1 MVGIKDI
8 RIFLSELL
16 DMYTNVLQLQTVSG
30 YELSELIQLFQE
42 GYELNRSKM
51 AEIGNANKKAREE

>member
-16 DMYTNVLQLQTVSG
+16 DMYINVLQLQTVSG

-42 GYELNRSKM
+42 GYELNRSQM

>member
-42 GYELNRSKM
+42 GYELNRSQM